1 MAQPTVHVQQLDR
14 GIFII
19 DHDFLGV
26 PGVIASFLLTGEDD
40 DLTLIESGPTTT
52 IETLLAGVR
61 AAGFEP
67 EQIHQLAVTHI
78 HLDHAGSAGVLLRRF
93 PQMRLLVHRLGA
105 PHMIEPAK
113 LLASATRIYG
123 EDMDR
128 LWGEFAPV
136 PAERVDILDDG
147 STFRAGG
154 RELTAYDT
162 PGHATHHMAYFDPAS
177 GDLFTGDVG
186 GVRLDRADYV
196 RPPTVPPEFDR
207 EAWRASVGRLRALR
221 PRRVCPTHFGAFD
234 DPDWHFDDLLLRLG
248 NWTGWVEAKLEQGV
262 EVAAIKDELRRRGDA
277 EIIAATGAA
286 DLLVPYE
293 VATAYGMTVDGMAR
307 YFRKRAG

>member
-1 MAQPTVHVQQLDR
+1 MAQPTVQQLDR
-14 GIFII
+14 GIYII

-26 PGVIASFLLTGEDD
+26 PGVIASFLLAGEKYD

-52 IETLLAGVR
+52 IEMLLAGVR

-67 EQIHQLAVTHI
+67 EQIRQLAVTHI
-78 HLDHAGSAGVLLRRF
+78 HLDHAGSAGVLLQRF
-93 PQMRLLVHRLGA
+93 PQMRLLVHRVGA

-136 PAERVDILDDG
+136 PAERVDVLDDQ

-162 PGHATHHMAYFDPAS
+162 PGHATHHLAYFDPES

-207 EAWRASVGRLRALR
+207 EAWRDSVVRLRALR

-234 DPDWHFDDLLLRLG
+234 DPNWHFDDLLLRLG

-262 EVAAIKDELRRRGDA
+262 DVATIKDELRRRGDA

-286 DLLVPYE
+286 DLLAPYE

-307 YFRKRAG
+307 YFRKRAS